1 MIVRAFHRVLILL
14 VVAGGLVI
22 WPAGA
27 GAATVTVSPT
37 SLTFAAQAVGTT
49 SAAQQ
54 VTLTKDCTGTNDTL
68 CLPPPVAEGAT
79 FNTSIGVPAPF
90 GQTNNCPAAL
100 TASPLPPTKVS
111 CTINV
116 TFAPTATGAASGT
129 LATGAGG
136 PTVSLA
142 GTGTPAATAGGKKCK
157 KKKKH
162 KHSASAAKK
171 KCGKKKKK

>member
-1 MIVRAFHRVLILL
+1 MIVRGFHRVLILL

-37 SLTFAAQAVGTT
+37 SLTFAGQAVGTT

-68 CLPPPVAEGAT
+68 CLPLSEGPT
-79 FNTSIGVPAPF
+79 FNTSISVSGPF

-129 LATGAGG
+129 LTTGAGG
-136 PTVSLA
+136 PTASLA
-142 GTGTPAATAGGKKCK
+142 GTGTPGAGAGAGGKKC

-171 KCGKKKKK
+171 KCGKKKKKK